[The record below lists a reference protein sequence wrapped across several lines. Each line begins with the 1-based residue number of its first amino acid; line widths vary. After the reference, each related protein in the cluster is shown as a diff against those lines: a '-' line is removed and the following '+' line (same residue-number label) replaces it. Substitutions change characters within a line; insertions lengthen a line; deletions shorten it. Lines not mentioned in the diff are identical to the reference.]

1 MRGPR
6 PAVWPIA
13 ALLVG
18 YPLWWALGF
27 GGLSVIVVAPAMV
40 LVLLRRRPIK
50 APRGFGLWLLLLAGY
65 LISALMLG
73 EMPPGT
79 YGEFGA
85 GRLIGYLMRLFLYVS
100 LLVMVLYLGNLTKE
114 ELPQL
119 TLVRML
125 GALFLTTVAGGLL
138 GVFAP
143 RVEFTS
149 PVEMVLPDWISGNPF
164 VHNLIHPTAAQ
175 MQKVLG
181 HASPRPEAP
190 FEWANAWG
198 GNLSVLLVW
207 FVVGW
212 WVYGGPRRRLAVV
225 PLVALAAIP
234 VVYSLNRGLWI
245 GLGVAAAYVLLR
257 LGTRARVAACAT
269 LTAGALVF
277 ALSPLQAMVAQRLD
291 SPHSNGI
298 RAFTVSA
305 TLAAASTAPL
315 IGYGNTRNATGNHR
329 TITTGKSGWCPT
341 CGHPPLGGDGQ
352 LWHLM
357 ITQGFTG
364 AALYVAFF
372 AGAVRRHW
380 RDRSPIGIA
389 GVLVMILTLLYMFVY
404 DGLVTPLSLYL
415 ISFALLWR
423 NSMASTAS

>member
-1 MRGPR
+1 MRGLDR
-6 PAVWPIA
+6 AAWPIA

-18 YPLWWALGF
+18 YPVWWALGF
-27 GGLSVIVVAPAMV
+27 GGLSVIVLAPAMA
-40 LVLLRRRPIK
+40 LVLWRRRPIR
-50 APRGFGLWLLLLAGY
+50 APRGFGLWLLLLAGC
-65 LISALMLG
+65 LVSALMLG

-79 YGEFGA
+79 YGDFGA
-85 GRLIGYLMRLFLYVS
+85 GRVMGYVMRLLLYLS
-100 LLVMVLYLGNLTKE
+100 MTTMVLYLGNLTE
-114 ELPQL
+114 RELPQL

-125 GALFLTTVAGGLL
+125 GALFVTAVAGGLL
-138 GVFAP
+138 GVLAP
-143 RVEFTS
+143 HAEFTS
-149 PVEMVLPDWISGNPF
+149 PIERALPSWIGGNPF

-175 MQKVLG
+175 VQKVLG

-198 GNLSVLLVW
+198 GNVSVLLVW

-212 WVYGGPRRRLAVV
+212 WIHGGPRGRLAVIPV
-225 PLVALAAIP
+225 VALSAVPI
-234 VVYSLNRGLWI
+234 VYSLNRGLWI
-245 GLGVAAAYVLLR
+245 GLAVAAVYLLAR
-257 LGTRARVAACAT
+257 LGTRARLVACSALAAAT
-269 LTAGALVF
+269 LAFL
-277 ALSPLQAMVAQRLD
+277 LSPLPAMVAARLD
-291 SPHSNGI
+291 NPHSNGI

-305 TLAAASTAPL
+305 TIAAARTSPI
-315 IGYGNTRNATGNHR
+315 IGYGNTRNAAGSHR
-329 TITTGKSGWCPT
+329 TITTGRTGWCRD

-357 ITQGFTG
+357 ITQGFVG

-380 RDRSPIGIA
+380 HDRSPIGLA

-404 DGLVTPLSLYL
+404 DGLITPLSLYL

-423 NSMASTAS
+423 NSMANGAA